1 MSTNYTG
8 SVQLLSHDQDEYEPQ
23 ESTETTQSCL
33 RLSFKRE
40 ISTPQEKKEYRDW
53 SLGIWN
59 KFKSI
64 NGRRETG
71 LYCRLQVCNS
81 QRLIWAEICPLY
93 TSARIGVGVKAI
105 WKKGSCFLVLYE
117 QSQICK
123 DTIGVKM
130 HCDTCYTE

>member
-1 MSTNYTG
+1 MTKTSMSLKR
-8 SVQLLSHDQDEYEPQ
+8 VLKLLRVASGLV
-23 ESTETTQSCL
+23 L
-33 RLSFKRE
+33 RERFPLLRK
-40 ISTPQEKKEYRDW
+40 KKEYRDW

-105 WKKGSCFLVLYE
+105 WNKE
-117 QSQICK
+117 
-123 DTIGVKM
+123 
-130 HCDTCYTE
+130 